1 MFYPGISLLKKAP
14 ALAGASAGAFFGY
27 TSGMTHITR
36 STLIIATFFA
46 IDKVMAL
53 FRQVIIARQFGL
65 TRELDAF
72 NAANNVPDLLYAMI
86 SGGAL
91 AIALIPVLSEFRD
104 RKGGLAAWDLFSRIA
119 NLSFLVTAGL
129 AVVIALFAS
138 PLVRW
143 ELGIAPG
150 FTANQQ
156 GVVIQLMRLNLIA
169 TLIFSLSGLVMA
181 GLQANQHF
189 LLPAMAPALYNLG
202 QIFGALV
209 LAPKTGYHFGPLAL
223 PAFGFGVYGLVYG
236 VILGAVLHL
245 AIQVPGLLRYKF
257 HWTPGID
264 LRNPGVLQVL
274 NLMGP
279 RLLTMFFIQLIF
291 IVRDNLA
298 SRLVAGAVT
307 ALTYG
312 WFIMQVPETL
322 IGTAIATAMLP
333 TLSEQIARG
342 EREIFRQTVA
352 RALRAILALAIPA
365 AVLIGLGIRP
375 LVQVAFHFDPAG
387 TEMVVWTTRAF
398 LIGMVVEAVF
408 EVAARSFYAQQNART
423 PFFTASLRFTLN
435 ILLAVLLFRPLG
447 PAGIALA
454 YSLATFVEAVLLLY
468 LLNRRF
474 PGVLAIGGTLLRV
487 SLGASLSAVLVYL
500 MIEFIPLP
508 VLPLTL
514 VSLAI
519 GALAILPFA
528 LPEVKTLVRL

>member
-1 MFYPGISLLKKAP
+1 
-14 ALAGASAGAFFGY
+14 
-27 TSGMTHITR
+27 MTHLTR
-36 STLIIATFFA
+36 STLIVAVFFA

-53 FRQVIIARQFGL
+53 LRQMIIARQFGL
-65 TRELDAF
+65 SRELDAF

-91 AIALIPVLSEFRD
+91 AIALIPVLAEYRD
-104 RKGGLAAWDLFSRIA
+104 QKGSRTAWDLFSRIA

-129 AVVIALFAS
+129 AVLIAVFAG
-138 PLVRW
+138 PMVRW

-150 FTANQQ
+150 FTSNQQ
-156 GVVIQLMRLNLIA
+156 VIVIQLMRLNLIA
-169 TLIFSLSGLVMA
+169 TLVFSLSGLVMA

-189 LLPAMAPALYNLG
+189 WLPAMAPVLYNFG
-202 QIFGALV
+202 QIFGAVV
-209 LAPKTGYHFGPLAL
+209 LAPKTGYHLGPVML

-236 VILGAVLHL
+236 VILGALLHL
-245 AIQVPGLLRYKF
+245 GIQVPGLLRYKF
-257 HWTPGID
+257 RWTPAID
-264 LRNPGVLQVL
+264 LRNAGVVQVL
-274 NLMGP
+274 HLMGP
-279 RLLTMFFIQLIF
+279 RLLTMLFIQLIF
-291 IVRDNLA
+291 VVRDNLA
-298 SRLVAGAVT
+298 SRLVSGAVT

-342 EREIFRQTVA
+342 ERDVFRQTIT

-365 AVLIGLGIRP
+365 AVLLGLSIRP
-375 LVQVAFHFDPAG
+375 LVQIAFNFDPAG

-423 PFFTASLRFTLN
+423 PFMTSSLRFTLN
-435 ILLAVLLFRPLG
+435 LLLALIFFRPLG

-454 YSLATFVEAVLLLY
+454 YSLATLAEAVLLLY

-474 PGVLAIGGTLLRV
+474 PGVLAVGGTVLRV
-487 SLGASLSAVLVYL
+487 SLGASLSAVLVYA
-500 MIEFIPLP
+500 MIEYLPLP
-508 VLPLTL
+508 TLPLTL
-514 VSLAI
+514 
-519 GALAILPFA
+519 GALAVGALAVFPFA